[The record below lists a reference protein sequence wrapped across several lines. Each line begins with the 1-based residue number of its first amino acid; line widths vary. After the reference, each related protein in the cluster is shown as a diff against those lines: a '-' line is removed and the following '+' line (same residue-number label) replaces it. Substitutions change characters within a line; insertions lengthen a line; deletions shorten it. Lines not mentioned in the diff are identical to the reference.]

1 MGVTLPLAVYFL
13 RSKSKRLKLLGKV
26 YIGPTLLN
34 INEPIMYGNVV
45 WNPILMIP
53 SWLCTIANYSIAYLL
68 VRIGLIMPPIS
79 SFGLWFL
86 PYPLPSLLIG
96 GISAAIVCCLL
107 IALDFVIWRPFFK
120 AYERNILK
128 EEEEAAAAQA

>member
-1 MGVTLPLAVYFL
+1 TSLPYVYSYGFDYAYIIFGGMGVTLPLAVYFL

-53 SWLCTIANYSIAYLL
+53 SWLCT
-68 VRIGLIMPPIS
+68 
-79 SFGLWFL
+79 
-86 PYPLPSLLIG
+86 
-96 GISAAIVCCLL
+96 
-107 IALDFVIWRPFFK
+107 
-120 AYERNILK
+120 
-128 EEEEAAAAQA
+128 